1 MITVLR
7 SLIDNEFYEGLSLL
21 VRAGR
26 IVSAE
31 KVEKIK
37 PPL

>member
-7 SLIDNEFYEGLSLL
+7 SLIDNEFYGGLSLI